1 MRGPFIQHGTSRLLQ
16 YVVFAT
22 TAAIV
27 SSSWSW
33 GRQARQNSR
42 GYGVT
47 DGSQLGGGS
56 ALLPRAQG
64 AKATTMTLITCMA
77 AGESNDNKGEDDGG
91 KIGRK

>member
-47 DGSQLGGGS
+47 DGSQLGGG
-56 ALLPRAQG
+56 ALLSRAQG